1 MKQDIEQTEFIKNC
15 QLIDNTYYRYVSDDF
30 QFEYGV
36 INVVPR
42 FHIDRKIKEEFI
54 QFKAV
59 VATSLALKRNS
70 AKGDLIYEY
79 QILHR
84 DEKMDSKQSVQNFL
98 YMIIQ

>member
-42 FHIDRKIKEEFI
+42 F
-54 QFKAV
+54 
-59 VATSLALKRNS
+59 T
-70 AKGDLIYEY
+70 LI
-79 QILHR
+79 
-84 DEKMDSKQSVQNFL
+84 EK
-98 YMIIQ
+98 